1 MLKIR
6 ERTAAH
12 TSKKSVSVIG
22 CIITAAAAFLA
33 SMGKI
38 MGYPSPV
45 NVAVAVVSG
54 KYIIPAF
61 LGSALSYIVSGN
73 AENGIIQLCTIL
85 VIAGIRLTVMHD
97 SRRDD
102 PVFLGLLTSG
112 IMILFSCVMSVAV
125 PSDAYTA
132 SLRMIT
138 ALIGGCLVFIAKTV
152 KQNYECEGVFE
163 LGGLNGVFAAILY
176 IMTVATLAAVPLPY
190 FNAGRIFGAFA
201 LLAAVRKYKTAGGA
215 VVGALT
221 TCGILL
227 CSPQLAGNTLL
238 LATSGLICGAFVQF
252 GVLAAAFVFIGV
264 SLISLVAIGINSDTF
279 FMFADLLAGSVLFIA
294 CPVSFLKKTA
304 ARFFGVRSSV
314 DLVGQTASSR
324 LNFASRTLGDI
335 RGQIALVS
343 AAIDKKTENADL
355 KVRVCTSVCGN
366 CELFG
371 MCWKKSRNAAKQ
383 AFERLEQTVMK
394 YNGISVL
401 DVEKQLPLC
410 CRTEAL
416 TDGFNEI
423 YKNLLAEKA
432 DNIRVKE
439 LRGILTEQLSSM
451 EDMLSDLSYRVG
463 QVRAVDPSLSAQVR
477 DHFAQL
483 GYPNAKA
490 CVYIDENSTQ
500 RAEVFLTAGFKG
512 DLVKLTTGISAI
524 AETDFDI
531 PVITQV
537 DNVTKLS
544 FNELPAFEI
553 QMGTFQASSGDNEY
567 SGDTLDT
574 LELTA
579 CEKYIILSDGMGTGK
594 RARLDSMFAVNLA
607 RRLLKAGFS
616 MTTAHRLINSILRVK
631 GWEESFATLDLLRLD
646 LCGGSAEFLKSG
658 AAPAY
663 LYRDGAFRVIG
674 GQAFPAGILEDCPPD
689 TENLKLFKG
698 DIIIMTSDGVSEST
712 VRRLPSVIKR
722 KASSS
727 AEIAQKLG
735 EYAMNVKNGG
745 KRDDISIAV
754 ISIDGRK

>member
-1 MLKIR
+1 MLKIKGKADVCAPGR
-6 ERTAAH
+6 
-12 TSKKSVSVIG
+12 SMNVIG
-22 CIITAAAAFLA
+22 CILTAAAAFLA
-33 SMGKI
+33 SLGKI

-45 NVAVAVVSG
+45 NVAVAVFSG
-54 KYIIPAF
+54 RYIIPAF
-61 LGSALSYIVSGN
+61 LGSALSYIIFGN
-73 AENGIIQLCTIL
+73 IENGIIQLCSIL

-97 SRRDD
+97 SRKDN
-102 PVFLGLLTSG
+102 PVFMSLLTSG
-112 IMILFSCVMSVAV
+112 VMILFSCVMSIAV
-125 PSDAYTA
+125 PADAYTA

-152 KQNYECEGVFE
+152 QQNYRCEGVFE

-176 IMTVATLAAVPLPY
+176 IMTVSTLAAVPLPY
-190 FNAGRIFGAFA
+190 INAGRIFGAFA

-227 CSPQLAGNTLL
+227 YSPSLAGNTLL

-252 GVLAAAFVFIGV
+252 GALAAVLVFIGT

-279 FMFADLLAGSVLFIA
+279 FMFADLLVGSVIFIA
-294 CPVSFLKKTA
+294 CPVSLLKKTA
-304 ARFFGVRSSV
+304 ARFFGVRNSV

-324 LNFASRTLGDI
+324 LNFASKTLGDI

-343 AAIDKKTENADL
+343 AAIDKKAENADL
-355 KVRVCTSVCGN
+355 KVRVCAAVCGN
-366 CELFG
+366 CQMFA
-371 MCWKKSRNAAKQ
+371 MCWKKSRSTAKQ
-383 AFERLEQTVMK
+383 AFEKLEQTVMK
-394 YNGISVL
+394 YNGISEM
-401 DVEKQLPLC
+401 DVENRLPMC
-410 CRTEAL
+410 CRVSDL
-416 TDGFNEI
+416 TGGFNDI
-423 YKNLLAEKA
+423 YKDLLAEKA

-439 LRGILTEQLSSM
+439 LREILTEQLSSM

-477 DHFAQL
+477 DYFAQL

-500 RAEVFLTAGFKG
+500 RVEVFLTAKFKG
-512 DLVKLTTGISAI
+512 DLVRLTTGISSI
-524 AETDFDI
+524 AENDFDI

-537 DNVTKLS
+537 DNVSKLS
-544 FNELPAFEI
+544 FNELPDFEI
-553 QMGTFQASSGDNEY
+553 QTGTFQASSGDNEY

-574 LELTA
+574 IELTA
-579 CEKYIILSDGMGTGK
+579 CEKYVILSDGMGTGK
-594 RARLDSMFAVNLA
+594 RARLDSMFAVSLA
-607 RRLLKAGFS
+607 CRLLKAGFS
-616 MTTAHRLINSILRVK
+616 MATAHRLINSVLRVK

-663 LYRDGAFRVIG
+663 LYRDGAFKVIG
-674 GQAFPAGILEDCPPD
+674 GQAFPAGILAECVPD
-689 TENLKLFKG
+689 SCSFKLFKG
-698 DIIIMTSDGVSEST
+698 DIIIMSSDGVGEGT
-712 VRRLPSVIKR
+712 VRRL
-722 KASSS
+722 SSILKKGIRQP

-754 ISIDGRK
+754 IYVDVRK